1 MMINEHNKLIGFRVY
16 DAQRSLSRALEIA
29 LEPYGITPGQFNLL
43 SQLDRAGQLSQKAL
57 AELTRKE
64 QATITRYLDVL
75 ERKNLVRRA
84 KDQNDRRAHVV
95 STTDDARALLETV
108 TPVAVDAANYLIRDI
123 EQDDID
129 TFLTVLATMKGNAD
143 RFSNGE
149 R

>member
-1 MMINEHNKLIGFRVY
+1 MSNLHNQLIGFKVY
-16 DAQRSLSRALEIA
+16 DAQRSLSRSLEIA

-43 SQLDRAGQLSQKAL
+43 SQLERAGQLSQKAL

-75 ERKNLVRRA
+75 ERKNLISRV
-84 KDQNDRRAHVV
+84 KDKNDRRAHVV
-95 STTDDARALLETV
+95 STTDDARILLETV
-108 TPVAVDAANYLIRDI
+108 TPVAIDAANHLIENI
-123 EQDDID
+123 EQHDID
-129 TFLTVLATMKGNAD
+129 TFLTVLATLKDNAD